1 MFSAIKSFIVRVG
14 VEDADDAATRSK
26 KNTLT
31 LASLFGA
38 SSLVFWAGW
47 MFYFKEPSAGT
58 LWLVYAGFLFTVL
71 VLWGIT
77 KKGFHIAG
85 AAFIISLLVFPL
97 ILGLII
103 GTYAGF
109 GGAWYAIL
117 TMLAAYIYYPGNFRM
132 FFAAAIITVFAGLS
146 FDAFSVPTKNFPPL
160 FYSILYGA
168 SFMVL
173 GGITVMMLIQVMRE
187 RDLAYRKI
195 HDEREKADSL
205 LRNILPAKIVSRL
218 KHGEEVIADQLDQVS
233 VLFADIVGFTPLSS
247 RMSAVELVE
256 LLDEVFS
263 HIDALVEKYG
273 LEKIKTIGDC
283 YMAASG
289 VPLSR
294 SDHASAIT
302 AMALEFRDYAVHNSF
317 RGHKLSFR
325 IGINSGDL
333 VAGVI
338 GKKKFAYDLWGDT
351 VNTASRMESHGLEN
365 IIQVTESTYNLV
377 KDDFIC
383 EFRGKIEVKGK
394 GQIAVYKVECR
405 AYETAALKAS
415 F

>member
-1 MFSAIKSFIVRVG
+1 MFSAIKSFIVRIG
-14 VEDADDAATRSK
+14 VEDNDDAATRLK

-47 MFYFKEPSAGT
+47 MFYFREPAAGM

-71 VLWGIT
+71 LFWGIT

-85 AAFIISLLVFPL
+85 AAFIISLLVFPFM
-97 ILGLII
+97 LGLII

-117 TMLAAYIYYPGNFRM
+117 TMLAAYIYYPDHFKT
-132 FFAAAIITVFAGLS
+132 FFAAAIITVLAGLF
-146 FDAFSVPTKNFPPL
+146 FDAFSVPTKNFPPI

-168 SFMVL
+168 SFLVL
-173 GGITVMMLIQVMRE
+173 GGITVMMLIQVMRQ
-187 RDLAYRKI
+187 RDLAYRNI

-205 LRNILPAKIVSRL
+205 LRNILPVKIVSRL
-218 KHGEEVIADQLDQVS
+218 KQGEQVIADQLEQVS

-247 RMSAVELVE
+247 RMSPVELVE
-256 LLDEVFS
+256 LLDDVFS
-263 HIDALVEKYG
+263 HIDLLVEKYG

-283 YMAASG
+283 YMVASG

-294 SDHASAIT
+294 PDHAIAIT
-302 AMALEFRDYAVHNSF
+302 AMALEFRDYALNNSF

-325 IGINSGDL
+325 IGINSGEL

-365 IIQVTESTYNLV
+365 AIQITSSTFRLIGNE
-377 KDDFIC
+377 FHC
-383 EFRGKIEVKGK
+383 EPRGMIQVKGK
-394 GQIAVYKVECR
+394 GSMEVYKVLGKQHQ
-405 AYETAALKAS
+405 ALS
-415 F
+415 G